1 MENKRLISVKTKQ
14 LIDGQE
20 ETIELISEG
29 IYYKDNDVYI
39 AEYDESEISGM
50 EGTRTTLVIGRDS
63 LNIIRRGTTTSDL
76 RFKKG
81 ESHTAFYTT
90 PYGALE
96 ITISTNQVNI
106 EADEKGAKV
115 YLEYKMHATGLDPI
129 INKLELNIK

>member
-29 IYYKDNDVYI
+29 IYYKDNDSYV

-50 EGTRTTLVIGRDS
+50 EGTRTTLIIGQDS
-63 LNIIRRGTTTSDL
+63 LNIIRSGTTTSEL
-76 RFKKG
+76 KFKKG
-81 ESHTAFYTT
+81 EKHTAFYST

-96 ITISTNQVNI
+96 ITISTNKVDIQ
-106 EADEKGAKV
+106 ADDKGAKV
-115 YLEYKMHATGLDPI
+115 ELDYKMQATGLDPI
-129 INKLELNIK
+129 INHLELKIR